1 MSALR
6 QPSFM
11 PQTSVVP
18 LQLEAVSKRF
28 QSHEVLKNLS
38 LSVPPGQ
45 IVGLLGRNG
54 AGKTTLIEC
63 ALGLREIDAGRAL
76 LFGESSQSP
85 SSDTKARFG
94 YVPQQS
100 DLFEW
105 MTVEQMLGFFKAFY
119 PRWNE
124 HKVEGLLNRWSI
136 RRKQIIGELSGGEK
150 QRLSIIR
157 ALAHDPELLILDEPV
172 ASLDPAGRRD
182 FLRELIDT
190 TIDRNTS
197 VLFSTHILSDLERVA
212 VNLAIMKDG
221 AILMQDQIDAIS
233 EGVVRIHGSAIALAS
248 VPPTAVLSRSIEGE
262 TGSVIA
268 RLEPLARD
276 ELNGNN
282 ALRVEA
288 LSIEELFIEVTK

>member
-1 MSALR
+1 
-6 QPSFM
+6 
-11 PQTSVVP
+11 
-18 LQLEAVSKRF
+18 
-28 QSHEVLKNLS
+28 
-38 LSVPPGQ
+38 
-45 IVGLLGRNG
+45 
-54 AGKTTLIEC
+54 
-63 ALGLREIDAGRAL
+63 
-76 LFGESSQSP
+76 
-85 SSDTKARFG
+85 
-94 YVPQQS
+94 
-100 DLFEW
+100 
-105 MTVEQMLGFFKAFY
+105 
-119 PRWNE
+119 
-124 HKVEGLLNRWSI
+124 
-136 RRKQIIGELSGGEK
+136 
-150 QRLSIIR
+150 
-157 ALAHDPELLILDEPV
+157 LILDEPV

-268 RLEPLARD
+268 RLEPLERD

>member
-1 MSALR
+1 
-6 QPSFM
+6 
-11 PQTSVVP
+11 
-18 LQLEAVSKRF
+18 
-28 QSHEVLKNLS
+28 
-38 LSVPPGQ
+38 
-45 IVGLLGRNG
+45 
-54 AGKTTLIEC
+54 
-63 ALGLREIDAGRAL
+63 
-76 LFGESSQSP
+76 
-85 SSDTKARFG
+85 
-94 YVPQQS
+94 
-100 DLFEW
+100 
-105 MTVEQMLGFFKAFY
+105 
-119 PRWNE
+119 
-124 HKVEGLLNRWSI
+124 
-136 RRKQIIGELSGGEK
+136 
-150 QRLSIIR
+150 
-157 ALAHDPELLILDEPV
+157 LILDEPV